1 MHLTA
6 RKHAYTSNC
15 PFKFPSMLFVERAET
30 NGDLLSKLPLV
41 ISIVYGSAGI
51 QLADEYNEPHCC
63 TIIRRTDAIQ
73 PCHDVGLIVIA

>member
-1 MHLTA
+1 
-6 RKHAYTSNC
+6 
-15 PFKFPSMLFVERAET
+15 MLSVEQEKA

-51 QLADEYNEPHCC
+51 QLADEYNEPHCF
-63 TIIRRTDAIQ
+63 TIIIRTDAVQ